1 MVPMERQAVRQRRTS
16 FPHLRSGLNL
26 LLIILVFA
34 YFICLNQDEHEDED
48 DDDAD
53 EYEYDWK
60 SAGWSLPGD

>member
-1 MVPMERQAVRQRRTS
+1 
-16 FPHLRSGLNL
+16 
-26 LLIILVFA
+26 VFA

-48 DDDAD
+48 DDDDD